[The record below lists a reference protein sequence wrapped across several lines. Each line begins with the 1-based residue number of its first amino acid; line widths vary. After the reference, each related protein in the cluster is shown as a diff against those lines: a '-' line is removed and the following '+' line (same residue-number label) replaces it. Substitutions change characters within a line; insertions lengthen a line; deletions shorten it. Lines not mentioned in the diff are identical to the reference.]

1 MKNLIYYIIFYIVF
15 CLLQFSFSK
24 YINFFGKFPN
34 FILIFIVYIGL
45 SKGSMFAQLMG
56 FLFGLT
62 WDVFSTDFF
71 GIRTIMFT
79 IIGYF
84 SGKLNKNFDG
94 DKILTQY
101 VVVFLASV
109 VYKLGTNLICYVILS
124 NKDYNFLIL
133 DSSLKIFITVLIAPV
148 IFYILNYVKKEI

>member
-1 MKNLIYYIIFYIVF
+1 
-15 CLLQFSFSK
+15 
-24 YINFFGKFPN
+24 
-34 FILIFIVYIGL
+34 
-45 SKGSMFAQLMG
+45 MFAQLMG